1 MGSLHEPP
9 PEPWRIR
16 CRHDRHAASEA
27 ARLILDA
34 WVRAGEKDFAL
45 ALSGGRIAPVLYGE
59 LVRQS
64 EARNS
69 SLAGADFFWADER
82 CVGVQHEESNY
93 RVARAS
99 LLEPLRVPAERIH
112 RMPGDLPP
120 DRGVE
125 RMTREWEAWIKRRG
139 PGRGWL
145 DLVVLGVGED
155 GHVAS
160 LFPGNLP
167 ADLGSR
173 APFLSVVG
181 PKPPPQRLTMGYRL
195 LWEARLVM
203 VLVTGTGKEEV
214 VRKTLGGREDTP
226 LGRVLRGRV
235 DRETVLVDVG

>member
-1 MGSLHEPP
+1 M
-9 PEPWRIR
+9 
-16 CRHDRHAASEA
+16 
-27 ARLILDA
+27 
-34 WVRAGEKDFAL
+34 AL

-59 LVRQS
+59 LVRQA
-64 EARNS
+64 EMRKTR
-69 SLAGADFFWADER
+69 LAGADFFWADER
-82 CVGVQHEESNY
+82 CVGVHHEESNY
-93 RVARAS
+93 RVARAA
-99 LLEPLRVPAERIH
+99 LLEPMRVPAERVH

-125 RMTREWEAWIKRRG
+125 RMTREWEEWVRKRG
-139 PGRGWL
+139 PGRGRL

-167 ADLGSR
+167 ADLASS
-173 APFLSVVG
+173 APFRSVVG

-195 LWEARLVM
+195 LWEARLVL
-203 VLVTGTGKEEV
+203 VLVTGSGKEEV
-214 VRKTLGGREDTP
+214 VRRTLRGREDTP